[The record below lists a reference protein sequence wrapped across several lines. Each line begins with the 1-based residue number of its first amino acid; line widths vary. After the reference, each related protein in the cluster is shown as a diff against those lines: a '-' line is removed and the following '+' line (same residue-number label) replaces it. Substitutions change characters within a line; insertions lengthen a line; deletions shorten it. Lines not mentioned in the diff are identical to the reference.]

1 MKEHYVGAF
10 YLSLAASIWG
20 GMYVVSKFALD
31 TIPPFTLLF
40 IRYLIASGLLLAIL
54 YFKGAQLIPRQQRNL
69 VFQIGFVGYFLSIA
83 AQFIGTK
90 LSSAHMGAVITTLSP
105 VFLSAFAIP
114 LLKEKITLKQV
125 VSIAIAFIGVL
136 VVVGMPG
143 SQGPDKTII
152 GKLFL
157 LEAALFWGYYSV
169 ISRKI
174 STIYTPLQITTWG
187 ILIATVL
194 TFPCIFFER
203 NIWSF
208 EDLIQLPMVLSI
220 LYIAIIS
227 TALAFFSWNKGLSML
242 PSHQAGLFFF
252 FQPVVGTLLGL
263 LFLQEQL
270 SNTFFLGSFFII
282 LGVYYNMRGN
292 TSQTVNTIKTTSSD

>member
-1 MKEHYVGAF
+1 MKSFFGGAF

-20 GMYVVSKFALD
+20 GMYVVSKYALD
-31 TIPPFTLLF
+31 TIPPFTLVF
-40 IRYLIASGLLLAIL
+40 IRYLIASFLLLGIL
-54 YFKGAQLIPRQQRNL
+54 CYKKEQLIPKEQRNL
-69 VFQIGFVGYFLSIA
+69 VFQIGFVGYFLSII

-114 LLKEKITLKQV
+114 LLKERMTLKQGF
-125 VSIAIAFIGVL
+125 SITIALIGVL
-136 VVVGMPG
+136 VVVGIPG
-143 SQGPDKTII
+143 SHGQSETIT
-152 GKLFL
+152 GNMFL
-157 LEAALFWGYYSV
+157 LAAAVFWGYYSV

-174 STIYTPLQITTWG
+174 STVYSSLQITTWG

-203 NIWSF
+203 NLWSF
-208 EDLIQLPMVLSI
+208 GQLFDLPIVLSV
-220 LYIAIIS
+220 LYIGIIS

-252 FQPVVGTLLGL
+252 FQPVVGTLLGW
-263 LFLQEQL
+263 LFLKEQL
-270 SNTFFLGSFFII
+270 SSTFFLGSLFII
-282 LGVYYNMRGN
+282 LGVYYNMKQEGG
-292 TSQTVNTIKTTSSD
+292 QTISKPKTSSSN